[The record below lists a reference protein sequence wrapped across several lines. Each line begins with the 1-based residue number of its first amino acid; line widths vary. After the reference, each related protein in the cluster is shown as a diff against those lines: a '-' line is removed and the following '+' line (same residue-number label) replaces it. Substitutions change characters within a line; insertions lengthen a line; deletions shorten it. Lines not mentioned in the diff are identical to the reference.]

1 VLDPQ
6 SVDLEMLTTA
16 LADQGGFEHQWLFDP
31 LTGQTHFRSDDTD
44 DDTDGDTDGDTEG
57 DPEDRLLRV
66 DPLPSW
72 VWYQDMVDFAELVGD
87 EQAGRRLGRAL
98 QGKGAFRR
106 FTNVLHGEH
115 PQLVAPWNAFRDT
128 RAVVRAV
135 EWLWDN
141 DVVTYERYQQFC
153 ADHPD
158 PVVP

>member
-1 VLDPQ
+1 MLDPQ
-6 SVDLEMLTTA
+6 AVDLETLSMA

-31 LTGQTHFRSDDTD
+31 LTGETQLWSDDDTD
-44 DDTDGDTDGDTEG
+44 DDIDGDIDG

-87 EQAGRRLGRAL
+87 EQTGRRLGRAL

-106 FTNVLHGEH
+106 FKDVLHGGQ
-115 PQLVAPWNAFRDT
+115 PQLLASWNVFRDT

-135 EWLWDN
+135 QWLWDN
-141 DVVTYERYQQFC
+141 DVVTYDRYQQFC
-153 ADHPD
+153 AEHPD
-158 PVVP
+158 PTVP